1 MHRTDMMGSAL
12 DPLMPLNRWIQYT
25 QAELQT
31 LRSDCRHHF
40 EQVASTGRIQQQQ
53 LDSLQTQIRDLA
65 QQQSQLSAEM
75 TEIANTVAELCE
87 KTKKLQSMLNTLVQ
101 DVLQHFSSQQQS
113 SLPVT
118 QLAVTQQDPL

>member
-75 TEIANTVAELCE
+75 TEIANTVLNCVKRLKSCRACLTPLYRTYCSIFPASNSLLCP
-87 KTKKLQSMLNTLVQ
+87 SLN
-101 DVLQHFSSQQQS
+101 
-113 SLPVT
+113 
-118 QLAVTQQDPL
+118 